1 MNEGYKELAA
11 AIIKQCL
18 WDYREALRS
27 HDIISTLECEQFLRS
42 EWFAFMSDMNGSGIN
57 DMPRT
62 VSPDRSKMEGTVF
75 KIMALE
81 QDIQDTQAE
90 YDVLLANDC

>member
-27 HDIISTLECEQFLRS
+27 HDMISTLECEQFLRS
-42 EWFAFMSDMNGSGIN
+42 EWFSFMSDMNGERLI
-57 DMPRT
+57 
-62 VSPDRSKMEGTVF
+62 KMMREEF
-75 KIMALE
+75 A
-81 QDIQDTQAE
+81 
-90 YDVLLANDC
+90 